1 MNIPIENL
9 YYLLSYSWNTLQE
22 KSRVHVSTDDI
33 TAQIDL
39 FAKVLINSTRLL
51 LKRGMEQYY
60 LESEAEVVGIKGK
73 LAVSETLKSNVRQRQ
88 RTICLFDEFS
98 QNVLMNQI
106 LFTTLHQLMFV
117 KNLNKDLRYEI
128 RYLLCMF
135 PTIDQIEI
143 TNALFNRLRFNRNN
157 RFYSFVLK
165 VCQLIHNHL
174 LPSEKAG
181 TWYFSDFTR
190 DEAKMHKL
198 FESFVFN
205 FYKVEYKNRY
215 TVRREGISW
224 QFSYELAEQL
234 SYIPWMITDITLENE
249 NRKIIIDTKYYQDT
263 LIERFEQKK
272 IKSTNLYQLFSYLLN
287 QQNESLKNLSATGI
301 LLYPTTSDDYDLN
314 YTYEKHNIYIR
325 TVNLNMSW
333 NKIDERLREIVA

>member
-22 KSRVHVSTDDI
+22 KSRVNVATDGI

-39 FAKVLINSTRLL
+39 FAKILINATRLL

-73 LAVSETLKSNVRQRQ
+73 LAVSETLKSNVLQKQ
-88 RTICLFDEFS
+88 QTICRFDEFS
-98 QNVLMNQI
+98 QNVLMNRI

-117 KNLNKDLRYEI
+117 KNLNKELRYEI
-128 RYLLCMF
+128 RNLLCMF

-165 VCQLIHNHL
+165 VCQLIHNNL

-181 TWYFSDFTR
+181 TWYFPDFTR

-205 FYKVEYKNRY
+205 FYKIEYKNNY

-224 QFSYELAEQL
+224 QFSFEFAEQL

-249 NRKIIIDTKYYQDT
+249 DRKIIIDTKYYQDT

-272 IKSTNLYQLFSYLLN
+272 IRSTNLYQLFSYLLN
-287 QQNESLKNLSATGI
+287 QRDKTPKTLSATGV
-301 LLYPTTSDDYDLN
+301 LLYPTTSEEYNLH
-314 YTYEKHNIYIR
+314 YTYDKHNIYIR
-325 TVNLNMSW
+325 TVNLNTRW
-333 NKIDERLREIVA
+333 KDIDARLREIIA